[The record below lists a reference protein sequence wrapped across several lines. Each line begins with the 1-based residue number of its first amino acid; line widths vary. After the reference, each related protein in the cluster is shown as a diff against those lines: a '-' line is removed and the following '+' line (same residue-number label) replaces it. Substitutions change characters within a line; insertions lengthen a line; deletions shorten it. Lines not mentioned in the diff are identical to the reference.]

1 MADKHVVRLS
11 PGRLGFYDPVN
22 LLHLMY
28 PNKMVGELP
37 LDADLTYVLRA
48 VKSGSL
54 IDVNGTILG
63 SAAKPETGNA
73 VSTSSENKGLA
84 ESEQSV
90 LEPEAAAESE
100 NDESSEDE
108 EISSGEDGVS
118 SDAGERPKK
127 AGRRKR

>member
-1 MADKHVVRLS
+1 M
-11 PGRLGFYDPVN
+11 
-22 LLHLMY
+22 
-28 PNKMVGELP
+28 
-37 LDADLTYVLRA
+37 DADLTYVLRA
-48 VKSGSL
+48 VKSGGL

-90 LEPEAAAESE
+90 LEPEAEPGAAVEGE
-100 NDESSEDE
+100 NDGSNEDK
-108 EISSGEDGVS
+108 EISSGEDEVS
-118 SDAGERPKK
+118 SETGERPKK